1 MTPAVLANQVGGQ
14 WAPWREGEGEWHLL
28 HHRYSRDIPG
38 GTKSSYLPH
47 STIDRWYFQVYES
60 RLSKVKSQNFPA
72 ICRMAASRILS
83 NLPDKSAFQPN
94 AIRNLGSALKL
105 TP

>member
-1 MTPAVLANQVGGQ
+1 MTPTVLANQVGGQ
-14 WAPWREGEGEWHLL
+14 WAPWREGEGEWPLL

-38 GTKSSYLPH
+38 GTKSSYLPN

-72 ICRMAASRILS
+72 ICRMPPRASFPTCRTNRLS
-83 NLPDKSAFQPN
+83 SRMRYGTSVLPS
-94 AIRNLGSALKL
+94 S
-105 TP
+105 